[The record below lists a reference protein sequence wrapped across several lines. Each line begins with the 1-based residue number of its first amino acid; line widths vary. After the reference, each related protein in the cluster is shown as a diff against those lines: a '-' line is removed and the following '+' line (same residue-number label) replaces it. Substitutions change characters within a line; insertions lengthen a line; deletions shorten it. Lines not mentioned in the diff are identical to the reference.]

1 MATSTIAVNKRI
13 DIVSQRIIEKC
24 YRTTG
29 VYDFVIEKRSCE
41 TKEVRHVSN
50 ASTCRGRCGSRRPRR
65 QTWSKCAKMRT
76 SLFPP
81 FFFFRLELHE

>member
-29 VYDFVIEKRSCE
+29 VYDFVIEKRSRE

-76 SLFPP
+76 LLFPP
-81 FFFFRLELHE
+81 FFFLRLELHE